1 MSDPH
6 EFVFA
11 LELSDEPHF
20 DVMLA
25 ELANAVLAHV
35 GYQTPA
41 IDELRGTLRHAL
53 ATGLSNG
60 QQRCDVQFRAHAG
73 ELQIVVTYAGG
84 AEWRTTRAL
93 P

>member
-1 MSDPH
+1 VSDH
-6 EFVFA
+6 EFLFA

-20 DVMLA
+20 DAMLG
-25 ELANAVLAHV
+25 ELAGAVLAHV
-35 GYQTPA
+35 GYPKA
-41 IDELRGTLRHAL
+41 AADELRGVLRGAL
-53 ATGLSNG
+53 SAGPVNG
-60 QQRCDVQFRAHAG
+60 DRRCDVRFKAHAG